1 MSKKIL
7 AALFISIVIAGTAC
21 AGTDGDQPGVETAK
35 AVGAKPCGELATAE
49 CAKCGEPVPPETQPF
64 EYKIGV
70 NGFVRG
76 EGVGSLNLSDFGYQ
90 PDHREGGL
98 LYRVK
103 PYAYWHPVD
112 YIDIH
117 LEGQGYGSMGG
128 HDKSP
133 DLSLYQGFA
142 EARIPGKDW
151 LSVKAGRQEFSY
163 GSTFILGPDS
173 FYNGLSFDAAR
184 VRLQPITGLSVD
196 LLSGFYAAPSA
207 DGVKGNLSG
216 AYASYAFSDGNAL
229 DAYGFRDTGSVD
241 HHAGERL
248 DSWGLRGTAK
258 FEAITLELEPVYQ
271 SGEVLN
277 PTTGGNDSISAY
289 GGHADLSADATLG
302 GLHHKFSIGYALG
315 SGTKGA
321 ANGGSTAGEFR
332 NPNND
337 TCIIGDMNVIGD
349 LSGITVNDHHASGLQ
364 IITIGWGIDLT
375 KNLTFSATSHYSS
388 AGAVENGFSRSIGLE
403 TDFSMNY
410 AINED
415 FSLLLA
421 YDRFFT
427 GAFFR
432 DASGRSSDINY
443 GYAMLSFNLDKT
455 KPRKL

>member
-1 MSKKIL
+1 MWP
-7 AALFISIVIAGTAC
+7 C
-21 AGTDGDQPGVETAK
+21 NEPGVATAPV
-35 AVGAKPCGELATAE
+35 AGAKPCGEAATSDGAQ
-49 CAKCGEPVPPETQPF
+49 CGEPVPPEVPPF

-76 EGVGSLNLSDFGYQ
+76 EGVGSLNLSDFGYH

-112 YIDIH
+112 YLDIH
-117 LEGQGYGSMGG
+117 LEGQGYGSVGG

-133 DLSLYQGFA
+133 DLSLYQGFV
-142 EARIPGKDW
+142 EARLPGKEW

-184 VRLQPITGLSVD
+184 VRLQPVAALSID
-196 LLSGFYAAPSA
+196 LLGGFYAKPSA
-207 DGVKGNLSG
+207 DGVKGNLYG
-216 AYASYAFSDGNAL
+216 AYASFAFSEGNTL
-229 DAYGFRDTGSVD
+229 EAYGLRDTGSAE
-241 HHAGERL
+241 HHPGEHL
-248 DSWGLRGTAK
+248 ESWGLRGTVRLGALS
-258 FEAITLELEPVYQ
+258 LELEPVYQ
-271 SGEVLN
+271 SGALLTPV
-277 PTTGGNDSISAY
+277 TGGNESISAY
-289 GGHADLSADATLG
+289 GGHADLSAEATLG
-302 GLHHKFSIGYALG
+302 GLHQKFSFGYALG

-321 ANGGSTAGEFR
+321 ADGASAAGEFR

-337 TCIIGDMNVIGD
+337 TCIIGDMNLIGD
-349 LSGITVNDHHASGLQ
+349 LSGVTVNNHHASGLQ
-364 IITIGWGIDLT
+364 IFTLGWGVDLA
-375 KNLTFSATSHYSS
+375 KDLAFSATGHYSR
-388 AGAVENGFSRSIGLE
+388 AGAVPDDFGRAIGLE
-403 TDFSMNY
+403 TDFSLNY
-410 AINED
+410 TINED

-432 DASGRSSDINY
+432 DASGSGSDIHY
-443 GYAMLSFNLDKT
+443 GYATLSFNLDKT